1 MQASLYPRQ
10 RGCSRTALLYPSAAP
25 NLVHGSSRPCCP
37 SPCCQEG
44 FAKAPLGT
52 ERSHP
57 QQGAAG
63 GLNGADT
70 QIAPE
75 SPSKQPCP
83 RNSPPRK
90 CLLSDVQK
98 KSSRVQYT
106 TPSSGSSLPTRDRSA
121 RAALPAQRHAEQ
133 QGEHPTHQQQVTT
146 RKTHNTQN
154 YRNRSGWVS
163 GSKHTFIVRDYVV
176 NKKKKKMTIPDPPN

>member
-10 RGCSRTALLYPSAAP
+10 QGCSRTALLCPPAAP
-25 NLVHGSSRPCCP
+25 NLVHGSSHPRCP

-44 FAKAPLGT
+44 FVKALLGT
-52 ERSHP
+52 DPTHRRV
-57 QQGAAG
+57 AAG
-63 GLNGADT
+63 GLNEADT

-75 SPSKQPCP
+75 SSFRQPSP

-98 KSSRVQYT
+98 KSPRVQYT
-106 TPSSGSSLPTRDRSA
+106 TPSSGSSLSTRGRPA

-133 QGEHPTHQQQVTT
+133 QGEHPNQQQTTT

-176 NKKKKKMTIPDPPN
+176 KEKKK